1 MCRQVS
7 WLGLSSRTTHS
18 QSVWVWALREAQVR
32 ARVSGG
38 VLYVGVTTEITQVA
52 IPLAHRFLNLP

>member
-7 WLGLSSRTTHS
+7 RPGLSSRTTHS
-18 QSVWVWALREAQVR
+18 QSVWVWFLREAQVR

-38 VLYVGVTTEITQVA
+38 VLYVGVTTEMVIVFGGVSTQQ
-52 IPLAHRFLNLP
+52 